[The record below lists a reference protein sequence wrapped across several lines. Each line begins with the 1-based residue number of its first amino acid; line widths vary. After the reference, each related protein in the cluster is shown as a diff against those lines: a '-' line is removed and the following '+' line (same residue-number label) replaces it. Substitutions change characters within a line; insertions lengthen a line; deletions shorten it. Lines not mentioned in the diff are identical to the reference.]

1 MGSFL
6 HVRGPRRTA
15 RSLLSALHG
24 APETLSTQSCTT
36 LTHLYQPA
44 ASLLRLYVWVLQ
56 RRGLTIDLVQN
67 VVRFLLLRKD
77 DPLDDSRLNR
87 QHAQYTTVTRTR
99 PRLRPKPAIVIALAP
114 SQLSTLKQYADLF
127 SASST
132 SHRAE
137 VLSMVVSTNATGTP
151 RLFLGFSGNSRRE
164 SDRYDLGC
172 GGVTK
177 ASVTLQPPSE
187 SFTWPETC
195 EFRSFKATF
204 DVSDGSV
211 GSSWGGGNNENPAPT
226 SSLVDVLLNAPP
238 KMRAELRVRQPVVNH
253 VDQDDGGL
261 SLWLMLP
268 KGGNVSVDAP
278 CISWQ
283 TDPPADVLL
292 GARII

>member
-1 MGSFL
+1 ML
-6 HVRGPRRTA
+6 
-15 RSLLSALHG
+15 
-24 APETLSTQSCTT
+24 
-36 LTHLYQPA
+36 
-44 ASLLRLYVWVLQ
+44 
-56 RRGLTIDLVQN
+56 
-67 VVRFLLLRKD
+67 
-77 DPLDDSRLNR
+77 
-87 QHAQYTTVTRTR
+87 
-99 PRLRPKPAIVIALAP
+99 
-114 SQLSTLKQYADLF
+114 
-127 SASST
+127 
-132 SHRAE
+132 
-137 VLSMVVSTNATGTP
+137 
-151 RLFLGFSGNSRRE
+151 
-164 SDRYDLGC
+164 
-172 GGVTK
+172 
-177 ASVTLQPPSE
+177 
-187 SFTWPETC
+187 TWPETL

-268 KGGNVSVDAP
+268 KGGNVSVDAL